1 MAAETRMI
9 QRDHDRLKDNLKLI
23 QKSFSVSEL
32 AELLGISRP
41 TWISKMKAPWS
52 KFSYEELRTISR
64 YCQIDFVQLTDGT
77 LKLR

>member
-9 QRDHDRLKDNLKLI
+9 QRDHDRLKDNLRLI

-41 TWISKMKAPWS
+41 TWINKMKEPWAR
-52 KFSYEELRTISR
+52 FTYDDLRTISR
-64 YCQIDFVQLTDGT
+64 YCKIDFVQLTDGT
-77 LKLR
+77 LKIG